1 MPKDLFIAQEMLY
14 FGGNGR
20 LAFEEVIMELGKRK
34 CIPVLLCGL
43 ECYSLTIADIKSLD
57 FTVILF
63 LIKLCKS
70 VNMDII
76 NDCLLFFKFSL
87 PNELLQEGKE
97 EIVNKF
103 ACCHKLRLL

>member
-43 ECYSLTIADIKSLD
+43 MLLLNYSGYQIA
-57 FTVILF
+57 
-63 LIKLCKS
+63 
-70 VNMDII
+70 
-76 NDCLLFFKFSL
+76 
-87 PNELLQEGKE
+87 
-97 EIVNKF
+97 
-103 ACCHKLRLL
+103 